1 MAHTVSLFDIVKCGP
16 QVNIPGA
23 WEKAFKVLLMLW
35 ESKHSNSFR
44 QINFVTTPSV
54 IIRDIKPTL
63 LVRYQI
69 STY

>member
-23 WEKAFKVLLMLW
+23 WEKVFKVLLMPS
-35 ESKHSNSFR
+35 ESKHFNSFR
-44 QINFVTTPSV
+44 QINFVTTPSDV
-54 IIRDIKPTL
+54 IRGIKPTQ